1 MPFGIQSAPEH
12 YQKKI
17 TQILEGLDGHIS
29 IIDDMLIHGKTQK
42 EHDERVRAVLK
53 KLDEAGTTLN
63 PENCECSKRKVKFAG
78 HVISEDGIKTDPEKV
93 ESVQG
98 TATPQN
104 VSDLQRF
111 FGMVNQL
118 GRFIPHLTE
127 KTKPLR
133 DLLTLELGSV
143 GVVTLTCC
151 ARPPFPIPLNADLEL
166 GQVYQKN
173 ISKQH

>member
-1 MPFGIQSAPEH
+1 MPFGIMSAPEH

-53 KLDEAGTTLN
+53 KLDDAGTTLN
-63 PENCECSKRKVKFAG
+63 PENCECFKRKVKFAG
-78 HVISEDGIKTDPEKV
+78 HVISEDGMIKTDPEKV

-104 VSDLQRF
+104 VSDLPRF
-111 FGMVNQL
+111 LGMVNQL
-118 GRFIPHLTE
+118 GRFLPYLTGE
-127 KTKPLR
+127 TKPLR
-133 DLLTLELGSV
+133 DLLS
-143 GVVTLTCC
+143 
-151 ARPPFPIPLNADLEL
+151 R
-166 GQVYQKN
+166 KN
-173 ISKQH
+173 HNL

>member
-17 TQILEGLDGHIS
+17 TQILEGLDRHIS

-63 PENCECSKRKVKFAG
+63 PENCKCSKRKVKFAG

-111 FGMVNQL
+111 LGMVNQL
-118 GRFIPHLTE
+118 GRFIPHLKE

-133 DLLTLELGSV
+133 DLLTK
-143 GVVTLTCC
+143 
-151 ARPPFPIPLNADLEL
+151 
-166 GQVYQKN
+166 KN
-173 ISKQH
+173 PNL